1 MSCFFHLDGC
11 EELFDAVWTNVGKRI
26 HLGKTYTLRIVFDGM
41 NYLAFINNEPVIYRA
56 LTDVYPKAA
65 SLSINRVG
73 IAVNWEYGDDTG
85 SIFQNFYVKT

>member
-1 MSCFFHLDGC
+1 
-11 EELFDAVWTNVGKRI
+11 
-26 HLGKTYTLRIVFDGM
+26 M

-73 IAVNWEYGDDTG
+73 IAVNWEWGNDTG
-85 SIFQNFYVKT
+85 SIFQNFMAKT